1 MTMPTIEI
9 AAQAGACY
17 GVERA
22 LRMVKEASSLHENTV
37 QTLGPLIHNPQVVQQ
52 LEKDGVQVA
61 SSVDDATAN
70 VVVIRSHGVAPE
82 VVQRAHELG
91 KTMLDATCPY
101 VKKVHHAAKLLE
113 EQGYQVL
120 VVGEAG
126 HPEVEGTRGNAPS
139 ALVIGSPEELKAVR
153 IKRKVGV
160 VVQTTQSPANLQAI
174 LSCLLG
180 KVEELRVFD
189 TICAATS
196 ERQAAA
202 ADLSSRVDTMIVIG
216 GRISANTTRLAEICS
231 ATCANTHHI
240 ETPDELEASWFATS
254 KHIGITA
261 GASTPANQIQAV
273 HTAIVNLCE
282 QL

>member
-1 MTMPTIEI
+1 MTLPTIEI

-22 LRMVKEASSLHENTV
+22 LQMVKKAGVTHGGSV
-37 QTLGPLIHNPQVVQQ
+37 QTLGPLIHNPQVVQE
-52 LEKDGVQVA
+52 LEQDGIRVA
-61 SSVDDATAN
+61 SHVDEATAN
-70 VVVIRSHGVAPE
+70 VVVVRSHGVAPE
-82 VVQRAHELG
+82 VVQRAHELQ
-91 KTMLDATCPY
+91 KTVLDATCPY
-101 VKKVHHAAKLLE
+101 VKKVHYAAKFLE
-113 EQGYQVL
+113 EQGYQVI

-139 ALVIGSPEELKAVR
+139 AVVVGSPEQLKDVKLR
-153 IKRKVGV
+153 RKVGV
-160 VVQTTQSPANLQAI
+160 VVQTTQSKANLQAI

-216 GRISANTTRLAEICS
+216 GRISANTTRLAEICAAHCS
-231 ATCANTHHI
+231 NTHHI
-240 ETPDELEASWFATS
+240 EKPTELDPSWFATS

-273 HTAIVNLCE
+273 QAAIVNLCE
-282 QL
+282 HL